1 MVWGTWC
8 MDGISSVRRTIYL
21 ANSLCFVQRNICEI
35 NFKIIIMDYYNY
47 IKSFHLIFVITWFA
61 GLFYIPR
68 IFIYHIEATKKTAV
82 EKQILT
88 AQLKIMAKRLWFIIT
103 WPSAILAILFGS
115 WLLVLAPYWLEQSW
129 MHAKLGFVALLIIY
143 HLKTHFIFKEL
154 QADKI
159 KYSSNFMRIW
169 NEGATLILFAVV
181 FLVLLKSTLNMA
193 YGMLGLVGL
202 AVVLMLGVRLYK
214 KTRSE

>member
-1 MVWGTWC
+1 
-8 MDGISSVRRTIYL
+8 
-21 ANSLCFVQRNICEI
+21 
-35 NFKIIIMDYYNY
+35 MDYYNY
-47 IKSFHLIFVITWFA
+47 IKSLHLIFVITWFA

-68 IFIYHIEATKKTAV
+68 IFIYHIEATKKTAT

-103 WPSAILAILFGS
+103 WPSAILAIIFGS
-115 WLLVLAPYWLEQSW
+115 WLLVLVPYWLEQPW
-129 MHAKLGFVALLIIY
+129 MHAKLGFVALLSIY

-159 KYSSNFMRIW
+159 NYSSNFMRIW

-202 AVVLMLGVRLYK
+202 AVVLMLGIKLYK